1 MALTKWRMLSD
12 GTGMYRPWGRTW
24 PEISLFTGKVMMRDN
39 NSKRPSQTIETDV
52 ITVENVTSLV
62 RKHIRNVAFN
72 HFQPAYQLSGHVFY
86 AVLANRIF
94 LYIF

>member
-52 ITVENVTSLV
+52 ITVENVTSLI
-62 RKHIRNVAFN
+62 RKHISEPHPPSAMIEQFI
-72 HFQPAYQLSGHVFY
+72 A
-86 AVLANRIF
+86 AVNEKLKK
-94 LYIF
+94 